1 MKARRRIVQLRQAAN
16 KLCSNHST
24 GLLGSNDFE
33 QYQVKQQLWQDFDF
47 LRLGYTTSLQNNK
60 ASLASLNCH
69 ESAI

>member
-1 MKARRRIVQLRQAAN
+1 
-16 KLCSNHST
+16 
-24 GLLGSNDFE
+24 LGSNDFE